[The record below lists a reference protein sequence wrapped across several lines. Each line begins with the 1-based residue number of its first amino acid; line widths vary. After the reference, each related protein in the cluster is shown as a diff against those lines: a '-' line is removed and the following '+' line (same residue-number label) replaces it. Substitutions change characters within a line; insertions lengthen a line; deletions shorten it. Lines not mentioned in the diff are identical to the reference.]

1 MVGVLLNALA
11 LVTGGQSAAR
21 CACKE
26 AVLNS
31 LCLVEVIHVLNDNPP
46 LSVHISG
53 SNRSGVD
60 HVTGADVAFTSDPV
74 PSVVELSS
82 VG

>member
-11 LVTGGQSAAR
+11 LVARSQSAAR

-26 AVLNS
+26 AVLHS
-31 LCLVEVIHVLNDNPP
+31 LRLVEVIHVLNDNPP
-46 LSVHISG
+46 LSVHILG

-60 HVTGADVAFTSDPV
+60 HVTWADVAFASDPV